1 MDHGIPERY
10 TRPSFMDMLPDV
22 ITDEEMDAM
31 KRHMQGEA
39 LDLID
44 CVCAECGK
52 AFIAHREHR
61 YRYTP
66 NKGPTR
72 MYCSH
77 RCFRKMEQKD
87 AEAWRKRVMGAWT
100 GPKER
105 TAVDYA
111 REEVARSRDGLE
123 AAQAKKDSPAWE
135 TMTKDQRRKLDERI
149 AKWQA
154 RLVLAETEL
163 EEAMAGE
170 AGQSV

>member
-1 MDHGIPERY
+1 MDCGIPERY
-10 TRPSFMDMLPDV
+10 TRTRFMDMLPDM

-39 LDLID
+39 LGLID

-66 NKGPTR
+66 NKGQTR

-87 AEAWRKRVMGAWT
+87 AEAWRKRVMGAWV

-135 TMTKDQRRKLDERI
+135 TMTKEQRRKLDERI
-149 AKWQA
+149 VKWQA

-170 AGQSV
+170 KN

>member
-1 MDHGIPERY
+1 MDCGIPERY
-10 TRPSFMDMLPDV
+10 KRTSFMDMLPDV

-39 LDLID
+39 MGLID

-52 AFIAHREHR
+52 AFIAHKEHR
-61 YRYTP
+61 YRYDP
-66 NKGPTR
+66 KKGPVR

-87 AEAWRKRVMGAWT
+87 AEAWRKRVMGAWA

-123 AAQAKKDSPAWE
+123 AAQAKKDSQAWE
-135 TMTKDQRRKLDERI
+135 TMTKEQRRKLDERI

-170 AGQSV
+170 KN

>member
-10 TRPSFMDMLPDV
+10 TRTSFMDMLPDV
-22 ITDEEMDAM
+22 ITDGEMDAM
-31 KRHMQGEA
+31 KRHMKGEA
-39 LDLID
+39 MGLID

-61 YRYTP
+61 YRYDP
-66 NKGPTR
+66 KKGPVK
-72 MYCSH
+72 MYCSY

-87 AEAWRKRVMGAWT
+87 AEAWRKRVMGAWA
-100 GPKER
+100 GPKEQ

-111 REEVARSRDGLE
+111 REEVTRSRDGLE

-135 TMTKDQRRKLDERI
+135 TMTKEQRRKLDERI

-163 EEAMAGE
+163 EEAMASE
-170 AGQSV
+170 KN

>member
-1 MDHGIPERY
+1 MDCGIPERY
-10 TRPSFMDMLPDV
+10 TRTSFMDMLPDM

-39 LDLID
+39 LGLID

-61 YRYTP
+61 YRYEP
-66 NKGPTR
+66 KKGPVK

-87 AEAWRKRVMGAWT
+87 AEAWRKRVMGAWA

-105 TAVDYA
+105 TEVDYA

-123 AAQAKKDSPAWE
+123 AAQAKKNSTAWE
-135 TMTKDQRRKLDERI
+135 TMTKEQRRKLDERI

-154 RLVLAETEL
+154 RLVLAETKL

-170 AGQSV
+170 KN

>member
-1 MDHGIPERY
+1 
-10 TRPSFMDMLPDV
+10 
-22 ITDEEMDAM
+22 
-31 KRHMQGEA
+31 
-39 LDLID
+39 
-44 CVCAECGK
+44 
-52 AFIAHREHR
+52 
-61 YRYTP
+61 
-66 NKGPTR
+66 

-87 AEAWRKRVMGAWT
+87 AEAWRKRVMGAWV

-105 TAVDYA
+105 TAADYA

-123 AAQAKKDSPAWE
+123 AAQEKKDSQAWE
-135 TMTKDQRRKLDERI
+135 TMTKGQRRKLDERI